1 MATGDGPI
9 PLIDLALLDDGTSA
23 SLERLAA
30 ELRHALEEIGFFII
44 VNHQVP
50 RDLIAR
56 TFAEA
61 RRFHA
66 QPMAAKQAVLMNSH
80 NNGYM
85 AMNRYNVRTSRVSGP
100 ALPDLNEA
108 FFVKRERPAD
118 DPLVVSGRRFAGP
131 NEWPADLPGF
141 FETVQA
147 YTAAVDDLVRRLLP
161 ALALSLDMPAGFFDA
176 AFAESQFSFRLSHY
190 PQAEPEA
197 GQYGIAPHTDANF
210 MTFLAQSDVP
220 GLQIMAPSGV
230 WGDVPYVP
238 ESFVVNTGDILHRWT
253 NGRFVST
260 AHRAL
265 PPTEGPRYAIPYF
278 IGPHL
283 DTEIRCLPSC
293 RDADNPE
300 RYPPITYGD
309 YMSWWYDSN
318 YNAADQQDLA
328 G

>member
-9 PLIDLALLDDGTSA
+9 PLIDLAPLDDGTPE
-23 SLERLAA
+23 SLARVAA
-30 ELRHALEEIGFFII
+30 DLRRTLEEIGFFII
-44 VNHQVP
+44 VNHRVK

-56 TFAEA
+56 AFAEA

-66 QPMAAKQAVLMNSH
+66 QPMAAKQAVLMNRH

-85 AMNRYNVRTSRVSGP
+85 AMSRYNVRTSRVSGP

-108 FFVKRERPAD
+108 FFVKRERPSD

-147 YTAAVDDLVRRLLP
+147 YTAAVDDLARRLLP
-161 ALALSLDMPAGFFDA
+161 ALALSLDLPAEYFAA

-190 PQAEPEA
+190 PRAEPEA
-197 GQYGIAPHTDANF
+197 DQYGIAPHTDANF
-210 MTFLAQSDVP
+210 MTFLAQSEVP
-220 GLQIMAPSGV
+220 GLQIMAPSGD
-230 WGDVPYVP
+230 WHDVAYVP
-238 ESFVVNTGDILHRWT
+238 DSFVVNTGDILHRWT

-265 PPTEGPRYAIPYF
+265 PPSGGPRYAIPYF

-283 DTEIRCLPSC
+283 DTEISCLPSC
-293 RDADNPE
+293 CDADNPA
-300 RYPPITYGD
+300 RYPPITYGE
-309 YMSWWYDSN
+309 YMAWWYDSN